1 MKIECQTCGCVYKIN
16 VDQEED
22 DCDVTAE
29 LIECPMCFNGE
40 EAICIDTV
48 KNSKKTDSIPSPYP
62 PRRTVLS
69 KEADEIIKNN
79 YKDMIDKDF
88 QKEIKHEWCE
98 IIDNHLSNVQDELE
112 TEKNHSNFLERLLK
126 ALYGSGWEY
135 LTISKANEIRKSLGG
150 PE

>member
-1 MKIECQTCGCVYKIN
+1 MKK
-16 VDQEED
+16 
-22 DCDVTAE
+22 
-29 LIECPMCFNGE
+29 
-40 EAICIDTV
+40 
-48 KNSKKTDSIPSPYP
+48 
-62 PRRTVLS
+62 LS
-69 KEADEIIKNN
+69 KNIALDIVLDIIKDISDRRGLRQEW
-79 YKDMIDKDF
+79 DMIDKDI

-98 IIDNHLSNVQDELE
+98 IIDSHLSNVEDELE

>member
-1 MKIECQTCGCVYKIN
+1 MKK
-16 VDQEED
+16 
-22 DCDVTAE
+22 
-29 LIECPMCFNGE
+29 
-40 EAICIDTV
+40 
-48 KNSKKTDSIPSPYP
+48 
-62 PRRTVLS
+62 LS
-69 KEADEIIKNN
+69 KNIISDIIKDIIDRRGLSQEW
-79 YKDMIDKDF
+79 DMIDKDI

-98 IIDNHLSNVQDELE
+98 IIDSHLSNVWDKLE